1 MEEESSGRMKNKKK
15 LDYKTIFSY
24 ILLFVVLDQITKIL
38 ARTYTVDFKIAKF
51 LSLTYITNTGMA
63 FGLFQGNNNIFLFL
77 YLIILGTVLFNYD
90 KIIPKYKIPFILVTA
105 GIAGNLID
113 RIFLGHVVD
122 FINFSFWPA
131 FNIADSI
138 ICIGIIILAV
148 QLIKEK

>member
-1 MEEESSGRMKNKKK
+1 MEEERSGRMKYKKK
-15 LDYKTIFSY
+15 INYKIIFSY
-24 ILLFVVLDQITKIL
+24 ILLFVVLDQVTKIL
-38 ARTYTVDFKIAKF
+38 ARTYNIDFKIAKF

-77 YLIILGTVLFNYD
+77 YLIILGIVLFNYD
-90 KIIPKYKIPFILVTA
+90 KIIVKYKVPFILVTA

-113 RIFLGHVVD
+113 RIFLKHVVD

-131 FNIADSI
+131 FNIADSA
-138 ICIGIIILAV
+138 ICIGIIVLVI